1 MQRCKSERS
10 SCAKVCLTRCVRG
23 TGAGTGVGVG
33 KYFQVSGLGN
43 RVPGSGVQV
52 LVQVQDLNFAP
63 HPHLYLITRTRDLRA
78 ETSDPKMSLMFV
90 SLQLGQHAVLTLPV
104 TTAGAWSR
112 LPKAERLT
120 PERPMPR
127 WLSPVTRYVPPTF
140 ASLHR
145 PQAGLHF
152 CT

>member
-1 MQRCKSERS
+1 MKRERRDMGEGRTKDSAKVQIGAELLCKS
-10 SCAKVCLTRCVRG
+10 AKVNLGVG
-23 TGAGTGVGVG
+23 VGTGVGVG

-104 TTAGAWSR
+104 QGILFSVGEKTVRFEAKRA
-112 LPKAERLT
+112 AERGD
-120 PERPMPR
+120 E
-127 WLSPVTRYVPPTF
+127 SDVG
-140 ASLHR
+140 A
-145 PQAGLHF
+145 
-152 CT
+152 